1 MRTIALHKSSGYHN
15 ARGYTLAEAIIS
27 AGIAGVSI
35 GGIVWGYLV
44 VGQRTD
50 WSTCSAAAHLMV
62 VQRIEQT
69 RAAKWDPYGYPPVN
83 ELDRTNYPATP
94 LAELDIPAVGIAKV
108 LATTTT
114 TITDIQTNPPLK
126 MIRVDCTW
134 SLAGRGPFTNTAMTY
149 RAPDQ

>member
-1 MRTIALHKSSGYHN
+1 MRTTALPKSAGNSN

-35 GGIVWGYLV
+35 GGIVWGYLL

-62 VQRIEQT
+62 VKGLEQT
-69 RAAKWDPYGYPPVN
+69 RAAKWDPLGYPPVN
-83 ELDRTNYPATP
+83 ELDPTNFPVTISP
-94 LAELDIPAVGIAKV
+94 LEIPAVGIEEIR
-108 LATTTT
+108 ATNTV
-114 TITDIQTNPPLK
+114 TITDIQTDPPLK

-134 SLAGRGPFTNTAMTY
+134 SLAGRGPFTNTVMTY
-149 RAPDQ
+149 RASDQ

>member
-1 MRTIALHKSSGYHN
+1 MRTIALHKSAGKHN

-35 GGIVWGYLV
+35 GGIVWGYLL

-62 VQRIEQT
+62 VKGLEQT
-69 RAAKWDPYGYPPVN
+69 RAAKWDPLGYPPVN
-83 ELDRTNYPATP
+83 ELDQTNFPITI
-94 LAELDIPAVGIAKV
+94 AELDIPAVGIEKV
-108 LATTTT
+108 WATNTTL
-114 TITDIQTNPPLK
+114 IKDIQPDPPLK

-134 SLAGRGPFTNTAMTY
+134 SLVGRGPFTNTVMTY